1 MSLKKI
7 AFFVE
12 GYTEQYFL
20 ESLLLEIFAEKN
32 IAIEISK
39 IKGGS
44 SIPIKISNIK
54 SSNITDQTQYF
65 VLIYN
70 CGGDSNV
77 KSYILERRQDLINAQ
92 YSKIVGFRDIYP
104 NFTRGEIH
112 KLQYGLKQ
120 YVPQKDIKIEFILS
134 IMEIESWFIAEH
146 SHFQKI
152 NQNLTAESVSEFFGY
167 NISHYNTE
175 LIDSP
180 ANKLNE
186 IYNTVGEIYD
196 KSTESIDR
204 TIESLDYGNLY
215 FDVREKI
222 NSLNELIESF
232 EEIFN

>member
-20 ESLLLEIFAEKN
+20 ESLLLEIFSTKN
-32 IAIEISK
+32 IAIEINK
-39 IKGGS
+39 MKGGS
-44 SIPIKISNIK
+44 RIPINISNIK
-54 SSNITDQTQYF
+54 SSNITDETKYF

-70 CGGDSNV
+70 CGGDANV

-104 NFTRGEIH
+104 DYSREEIH
-112 KLQYGLKQ
+112 KLQYGLKR
-120 YVPQKDIKIEFILS
+120 YVPQKDIKIEFVLS

-152 NQNLTAESVSEFFGY
+152 NQTLTTTT
-167 NISHYNTE
+167 ISQACGFDINEYNTE
-175 LIDSP
+175 LIDAP

-186 IYNTVGEIYD
+186 IYNIAGEVYD
-196 KSTESIDR
+196 KTTPSLDR

-215 FDVREKI
+215 FDVRKKI